1 LIVFDLDGTL
11 IDSRQDLADA
21 ANALIVERG
30 GHALPSD
37 AVGRMVGEGAAML
50 VRRALDAAAL
60 PLDDDS
66 VPRFLELYDER
77 LLHTTYVYPGLLP
90 VVEELSRQSPMAIVT
105 NKPLAPTRKL
115 VEALGLRPFF
125 RSVVGGDGLFPRKP
139 DPSSLRHLMQV
150 YGATAR
156 QTVMVGDSRIDFE
169 TARAAGTAIC
179 LVRFGFGYETFPA
192 GLLSG
197 GEGLAD
203 DPSQLPAIIERLLDS
218 GRQPARENSSR
229 R

>member
-1 LIVFDLDGTL
+1 MIVFDLDGTL

-30 GHALPSD
+30 GRPLPSD

-50 VRRALDAAAL
+50 VRRALDAAGL
-60 PLDDDS
+60 PLDTRS

-77 LLHTTYVYPGLLP
+77 LLDTTYVYPGLLP
-90 VVEELSRQSPMAIVT
+90 VVEELSRRSPMAIVT

-115 VEALGLRPFF
+115 VEALGLQPFF
-125 RSVVGGDGLFPRKP
+125 RSVIGGDGPFPRKP
-139 DPSSLRHLMQV
+139 DPSSLRHLMQE
-150 YGATAR
+150 YGATAG

-197 GEGLAD
+197 DEGLAD
-203 DPSQLPAIIERLLDS
+203 APRQLPAIIERLLESRRQSARESSS
-218 GRQPARENSSR
+218 GR
-229 R
+229 